1 MATNFQSRSDVQVIL
16 GTAASSAKAVGTAHA
31 AGDTWH
37 KLQVI
42 DYNIELVLIL
52 LY

>member
-31 AGDTWH
+31 
-37 KLQVI
+37 KQVTLGTN
-42 DYNIELVLIL
+42 YK
-52 LY
+52 